1 VTLRRPRPLQT
12 LIVAATPG
20 GEPAGFH
27 WRRRWR
33 MVARIER
40 AYTEQPGWA
49 AEQPVDRRYYT
60 LATRDGLLC
69 TVYHDRHADTW
80 HLDTIMD

>member
-1 VTLRRPRPLQT
+1 MTLRRPRPLQT
-12 LIVAATPG
+12 LIVTTTPG

-40 AYTEQPGWA
+40 PSTEQRDWA
-49 AEQPVDRRYYT
+49 SESPVDRRYYT
-60 LATRDGLLC
+60 LETRDGLRC
-69 TVYHDRHADTW
+69 TVFHDRRADTW
-80 HLDTIMD
+80 HLDTIVD